1 VSGAVRASA
10 CVLTMPLWRASDVR
24 DPYSILVAGVGGQG
38 NLVCGRIIAE
48 AAVLQGLK
56 PVVGNT
62 FGASRRGGSVMTHI
76 RIGKQDWG
84 PLIPKGEVD
93 VLLGFEPVEALRAA
107 VKYAG
112 ERTVTIVSKMTI
124 PPSNVTS
131 GDLRYPAISDITKG
145 LESICRSVHI
155 LDTEQV
161 LEDMGSTRVLNS
173 FMIGTLSSIEDVP
186 LDSKNLRKAIS
197 NVLESEKDLAA
208 FHEGVKALQ

>member
-1 VSGAVRASA
+1 
-10 CVLTMPLWRASDVR
+10 MPSWRVSDVR

-48 AAVLQGLK
+48 ATVLQGLR
-56 PVVGNT
+56 PVVGDT

-112 ERTVTIVSKMTI
+112 ERTVAIVSKMAV

-131 GDLRYPAISDITKG
+131 GELRYPAISDITQG
-145 LESICRSVHI
+145 LESVCKRVHM

-161 LEDMGSTRVLNS
+161 LENMGSLRALNS
-173 FMIGTLSSIEDVP
+173 YMIGALSSIEDFP

-197 NVLESEKDLAA
+197 TVLESEKDLAA
-208 FHEGVKALQ
+208 FHEGAKALQ